1 MIEIYGCFLTLIIGF
16 ITCFLFYQ
24 ILIPRRGRRLTA
36 WIVGAAGMS
45 VCSLLLKPLVQSLP
59 LWIYTAVMMFIM
71 AVFLFLLY
79 RIKIKEALLWSVLS
93 CGIQAVTEL
102 MAVGLLFCI
111 RRVNYEALYV
121 LNELHVTATL
131 FACIIEMFFI
141 MLVLVIWKFRVQG
154 KSRKNILLLI
164 TIPVY
169 QLALLGCMFYMCSD
183 FSREVL
189 GAGMLI
195 VLFSLLLDW
204 LTAGLIDGQNLRAEM
219 EEQVNRLNEERIKE
233 LEYCAQN
240 SRYLE
245 EVRLMRHDFSNQ
257 LQLVDVLYA
266 QGGKEEQIRE
276 LMDEL
281 KKRVNGAEK

>member
-1 MIEIYGCFLTLIIGF
+1 M
-16 ITCFLFYQ
+16 
-24 ILIPRRGRRLTA
+24 
-36 WIVGAAGMS
+36 
-45 VCSLLLKPLVQSLP
+45 
-59 LWIYTAVMMFIM
+59 
-71 AVFLFLLY
+71 
-79 RIKIKEALLWSVLS
+79 
-93 CGIQAVTEL
+93 
-102 MAVGLLFCI
+102 
-111 RRVNYEALYV
+111 
-121 LNELHVTATL
+121 ELHVTATL

-154 KSRKNILLLI
+154 KRRKNILLLI

-219 EEQVNRLNEERIKE
+219 EEQVNRLNEERRKE
-233 LEYCAQN
+233 LEYSAQN

-257 LQLVDVLYA
+257 LQLVDSLYA
-266 QGGKEEQIRE
+266 QDGCGQNHSFSHTSISPASLPVSRE
-276 LMDEL
+276 GRTPRSRRGEWPFIL
-281 KKRVNGAEK
+281 V

>member
-1 MIEIYGCFLTLIIGF
+1 MTVIYSYILTLIMGF

-24 ILIPRRGRRLTA
+24 ILIPRRGKRL
-36 WIVGAAGMS
+36 IVWAAGAAGMS
-45 VCSLLLKPLVQSLP
+45 ACSLLLKPLIQSLP
-59 LWIYTAVMMFIM
+59 IWVYTGTITLIM
-71 AVFLFLLY
+71 AVILFLLY
-79 RIKIKEALLWSVLS
+79 QVKMKKAFFWAVFS
-93 CGIQAVTEL
+93 CLIQLVTEAA
-102 MAVGLLFCI
+102 AVGLLFCI
-111 RRVNYEALYV
+111 RRVNYETLIV
-121 LNELHVTATL
+121 LNELHVTAAL

-141 MLVLVIWKFRVQG
+141 MLALVIWKYRVQG
-154 KSRKNILLLI
+154 MRRKNMLLLV

-183 FSREVL
+183 FSREVM

-195 VLFSLLLDW
+195 ILFSLLLDW

-219 EEQVNRLNEERIKE
+219 EEQVNRLNEERRKE
-233 LEYCAQN
+233 LEYCAEN

-257 LQLVDVLYA
+257 LQLVDTLYA

-276 LMDEL
+276 LMEEL
-281 KKRVNGAEK
+281 KKRVNGAGK